1 MFTLTDNPILAF
13 HYNHP
18 TLLLIIL
25 IFAAALSGIPLV
37 AKLLDTDSRKKKG
50 QVPLALIMLASL
62 GAGLTTAITVP
73 QNGNVDNQKL
83 YTAIEDQ
90 TSLERIEINNDGFS
104 ENLPLHRAIDGSP
117 INQNSATLIGYH
129 DSHEITF
136 KISMDNSTGQITDL
150 IIIRPATGVPAE
162 EILNG

>member
-13 HYNHP
+13 HYNNP
-18 TLLLIIL
+18 ILLIIIL
-25 IFAAALSGIPLV
+25 IFAIALSGIPLA
-37 AKLLDTDSRKKKG
+37 AKIFDTDSRKKKG

-62 GAGLTTAITVP
+62 GAVLTTAFTVP

-90 TSLERIEINNDGFS
+90 TSLERVEVNNHGFMS
-104 ENLPLHRAIDGSP
+104 LDRAIDGSP
-117 INQNSATLIGYH
+117 ITQNSPTLVGYH

-136 KISMDNSTGQITDL
+136 KISMDNSTGQIADL
-150 IIIRPATGVPAE
+150 VIIRPDAGVFAE

>member
-13 HYNHP
+13 HYNNP
-18 TLLLIIL
+18 VLLIIIL
-25 IFAAALSGIPLV
+25 IFAVGLSGISLA
-37 AKLLDTDSRKKKG
+37 AKVFDEGSRKKKG
-50 QVPLALIMLASL
+50 QTTLALIMLASF
-62 GAGLTTAITVP
+62 GAMLTTAITVP
-73 QNGNVDNQKL
+73 HNGNVDNQKL

-90 TSLERIEINNDGFS
+90 TSLERVEINNSGFM
-104 ENLPLHRAIDGSP
+104 PLDRAIDGSQ

-136 KISMDNSTGQITDL
+136 KISMNNSTGQIADL
-150 IIIRPATGVPAE
+150 VIIQPAAGVSTE